1 MKYQLGILSAIVAL
15 VLCGLTTAQTQIQFE
30 SGFTTI
36 DDGGIAYLRNTGNIA
51 IINQQGGGGGGPTRL
66 DIYTP
71 DGVFAGIVSLTTAGL
86 AAGEEF
92 LDDGLADLP
101 NGNLVVTTTFGNAV
115 EIDPSTGSVVPGGY
129 GFNVLG
135 SLGAGA
141 ETSGFGINPATLDLW
156 AINDNGN
163 PFDTLTQFDSAGNVV
178 SGPIF
183 ALPANLNGD
192 AEAVSFLP
200 GLKTM
205 LVAEDD
211 TNALMEIT
219 PTGQLI
225 QNLSVAALS
234 AGSGMFVDP
243 AGIAVDF
250 DNNRLF
256 VANKGD
262 NNGNIMVF
270 SILVD
275 QVVLG
280 DINCDG
286 SVDLLDVQ
294 PFVDLIASGGF
305 SDKADMNQDGIVNL
319 LDVGPFVAALA
330 E

>member
-1 MKYQLGILSAIVAL
+1 MKFRLFVFSTVWVAFF
-15 VLCGLTTAQTQIQFE
+15 CGFMHAQTQIQFE
-30 SGFTTI
+30 SGFTTF

-51 IINQQGGGGGGPTRL
+51 IIDQQGGGGGGPTRL

-71 DGVFAGIVSLTTAGL
+71 EGVFAGIVSLSTAGL
-86 AAGEEF
+86 APGEGF

-101 NGNLVVTTTFGNAV
+101 NGNLVVLTTFGNAV
-115 EIDPSTGSVVPGGY
+115 EIDPVTGSVVPGGY

-135 SLGAGA
+135 SLGIGA

-156 AINDNGN
+156 AINDDGN
-163 PFDTLTQFDSAGNVV
+163 PFDTLTQFDKFGNVV

-219 PTGQLI
+219 PAGQLV

-234 AGSGMFVDP
+234 AGSGLFVDP
-243 AGIAVDF
+243 DGIAVDF

-256 VANKGD
+256 VSNKGD
-262 NNGNIMVF
+262 NTGNIMVF
-270 SILVD
+270 SIVGDPLI
-275 QVVLG
+275 LG

-294 PFVDLIASGGF
+294 PFVDLLASGAF
-305 SDKADMNQDGIVNL
+305 SDKADMNQDGSVDL

-330 E
+330 G

>member
-1 MKYQLGILSAIVAL
+1 MKYQLSFVSALFVF
-15 VLCGLTTAQTQIQFE
+15 VGCGLTAAQTQVQFE

-36 DDGGIAYLRNTGNIA
+36 DDGGIAYLRNSGNIA

-66 DIYTP
+66 DMYTP
-71 DGVFAGIVSLTTAGL
+71 EGVFVGIASLSTTGL
-86 AAGEEF
+86 APGEDF

-101 NGNLVVTTTFGNAV
+101 NGNLVVLTTFGNVV
-115 EIDPSTGSVVPGGY
+115 EVDPVTGTIVPGGY

-135 SLGAGA
+135 SLGPGA
-141 ETSGFGINPATLDLW
+141 ETSGFGINPETLELW

-163 PFDTLTQFDSAGNVV
+163 PFDTLTQFDSAGNVI

-200 GLKTM
+200 GLETM
-205 LVAEDD
+205 LVSEDD

-219 PTGQLI
+219 PAGQLV

-234 AGSGMFVDP
+234 AGSGLFVDP
-243 AGIAVDF
+243 DGIAVDF
-250 DNNRLF
+250 ENNRLF
-256 VANKGD
+256 VSNKGD
-262 NNGNIMVF
+262 NAGNIMVF
-270 SILVD
+270 SIVVD
-275 QVVLG
+275 KLLLG

-294 PFVDLIASGGF
+294 PFVDLIATGTF
-305 SDKADMNQDGIVNL
+305 SEKGDMNQDGAVNL
-319 LDVGPFVAALA
+319 LDVSLFVAALA
-330 E
+330 G